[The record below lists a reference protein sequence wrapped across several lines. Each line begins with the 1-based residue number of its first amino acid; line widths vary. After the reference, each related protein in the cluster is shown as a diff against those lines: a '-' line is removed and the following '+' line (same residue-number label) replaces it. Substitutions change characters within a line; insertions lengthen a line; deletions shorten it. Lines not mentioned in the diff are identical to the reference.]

1 MKMIKDSDLLIVRNL
16 TVNPDGVNILDGIS
30 FSVSRGECLCL
41 TGPSGAGK
49 TVLLKCL
56 NRLIK
61 PSAGEILLD
70 GRDTGKM
77 NPVELRKQICLVGQL
92 PVLFAGTVKDNLAC
106 PFTFRANLDLPV
118 PDYAT
123 LMENVGLSPKYLT
136 KNASKLSGGE
146 KQKVATARALGLK
159 PAILLFDEPTAALDE
174 ASKLVIEDQIRRL
187 NRDYG
192 MTIIVVTHDME
203 EARRLS
209 RRILSIEKGHLEEI

>member
-1 MKMIKDSDLLIVRNL
+1 MKNIKDSDLLIVRNL
-16 TVNPDGVNILDGIS
+16 TVNSDGVNILDGVS
-30 FSVSRGECLCL
+30 FSVSQGECLCL

-70 GRDTGKM
+70 GQDTGKM
-77 NPVELRKQICLVGQL
+77 NPVEVRKQICLVGQL
-92 PVLFAGTVKDNLAC
+92 PVLFAGTVKD
-106 PFTFRANLDLPV
+106 
-118 PDYAT
+118 DYAT
-123 LMENVGLSPKYLT
+123 LMENVGLSPEYLT

-159 PAILLFDEPTAALDE
+159 PAILLFDEPTAALDA
-174 ASKLVIEDQIRRL
+174 ASKLVIDDQIRRL

-209 RRILSIEKGHLEEI
+209 RRILRIKKGHLEEI